1 MKDLKMKDIKLNS
14 FNDLKV
20 KYFKQNSQ
28 ILFVLKFL
36 IWCSF
41 ESYNQ

>member
-1 MKDLKMKDIKLNS
+1 MKDLKIKDIKLNS
-14 FNDLKV
+14 FNDIKV

-36 IWCSF
+36 ICYSF